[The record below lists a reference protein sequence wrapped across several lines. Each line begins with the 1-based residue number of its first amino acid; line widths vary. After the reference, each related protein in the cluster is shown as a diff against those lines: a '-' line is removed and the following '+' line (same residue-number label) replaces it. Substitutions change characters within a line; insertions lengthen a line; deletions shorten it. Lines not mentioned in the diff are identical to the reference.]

1 MCNFMAYFELQLGEH
16 FFACGNKSPN
26 NYLVQMFH
34 AGTPDSTKSLILKDI
49 LQHDGIIRIL
59 ICTIAFGMV

>member
-1 MCNFMAYFELQLGEH
+1 
-16 FFACGNKSPN
+16 
-26 NYLVQMFH
+26 MFH

-59 ICTIAFGMV
+59 ICTIAFGMGVTTLVIQLFLPRQIIAEDFR